1 MRVLL
6 AEDDSSLG
14 QGLAAGL
21 QKLGFTV
28 DWVRDGVSAEQ
39 ALATSERLDALI
51 LDLGLPRQDGLEV
64 LRKLR
69 DANNDIP
76 VLVLTA
82 RDAIDD
88 RITGLDQGAD
98 DYVIKPFDL
107 MEVAA
112 RLRSITRRREG
123 RSTTIIQHGEIT
135 VDPAARTVYRKD
147 EIVPLGS
154 NEYAVLETLL
164 HNRGRILSRDQLEE
178 ALYGWEEGVESNAM
192 EVYIHHLRKKLGKE
206 LIHTVRGVGYTIPKH
221 KSDN

>member
-6 AEDDSSLG
+6 AEDDPLLG
-14 QGLAAGL
+14 EGLSTGL
-21 QKLGFTV
+21 QKLGHTV
-28 DWVRDGVSAEQ
+28 DWVRDGLAAEQ
-39 ALATSERLDALI
+39 ALATEHLDALI
-51 LDLGLPRQDGLEV
+51 LDLGLPRQDGLQV

-69 DANNDIP
+69 SSNNDLP

-82 RDAIDD
+82 RDTVED

-123 RSTTIIQHGEIT
+123 RASAVLQHGNLM
-135 VDPAARTVYRKD
+135 VDPAARTVSRD
-147 EIVPLGS
+147 GLDIPLGS
-154 NEYAVLETLL
+154 NEYAVLEALL
-164 HNRGRILSRDQLEE
+164 NHRGRILSREQLEE

-192 EVYIHHLRKKLGKE
+192 EVYIHHLRKKLGKD
-206 LIHTVRGVGYTIPKH
+206 LIRTVRGVGYTIPKE
-221 KSDN
+221 KAEK

>member
-6 AEDDSSLG
+6 AEDDPLLG
-14 QGLAAGL
+14 EGLSTGL
-21 QKLGFTV
+21 QKLGHTV
-28 DWVRDGVSAEQ
+28 DWVRDGLAAEQ
-39 ALATSERLDALI
+39 ALTTEHLDALI
-51 LDLGLPRQDGLEV
+51 LDLGLPRQDGLQV

-69 DANNDIP
+69 SSNNDLP

-82 RDAIDD
+82 RDTVED

-123 RSTTIIQHGEIT
+123 RASAVLQHGNLM
-135 VDPAARTVYRKD
+135 VDPAARTVSRD
-147 EIVPLGS
+147 GLEIALGS
-154 NEYAVLETLL
+154 NEYAVLEALL
-164 HNRGRILSRDQLEE
+164 NHRGRILSREQLEE

-192 EVYIHHLRKKLGKE
+192 EVYIHHLRKKLGKD
-206 LIHTVRGVGYTIPKH
+206 LIRTVRGVGYTIPKEQGE
-221 KSDN
+221 K

>member
-6 AEDDSSLG
+6 AEDDPLLG
-14 QGLAAGL
+14 EGLSIGL
-21 QKLGFTV
+21 QKLGHTV
-28 DWVRDGVSAEQ
+28 DWVRDGVAAEQ
-39 ALATSERLDALI
+39 ALATTEHLDALI

-69 DANNDIP
+69 SANSDLP

-82 RDAIDD
+82 RDTVDD
-88 RITGLDQGAD
+88 RVTGLDQGAD

-112 RLRSITRRREG
+112 RLRSITRRRDG
-123 RSTTIIQHGEIT
+123 RATAVIQHGELS
-135 VDPAARTVYRKD
+135 VDPAARTVYRND
-147 EIVPLGS
+147 EVVSLGS

-164 HNRGRILSRDQLEE
+164 NNRGRILSRDQLEE

-206 LIHTVRGVGYTIPKH
+206 LIQTVRGVGYTIPKP
-221 KSDN
+221 K

>member
-6 AEDDSSLG
+6 AEDDQLLG
-14 QGLAAGL
+14 DGLSTGL
-21 QKLGFTV
+21 QKLGYTV
-28 DWVRDGVSAEQ
+28 DWVRDGVAAEQ
-39 ALATSERLDALI
+39 ALATEHLDALI

-69 DANNDIP
+69 EANNDLP

-82 RDAIDD
+82 RDTVQD

-98 DYVIKPFDL
+98 DYLIKPFDL

-123 RSTTIIQHGEIT
+123 RAAAVIQHGELN
-135 VDPAARTVYRKD
+135 VDPAARSVYLKG
-147 EIVPLGS
+147 EIVSLGS
-154 NEYAVLETLL
+154 HEFAVLEALL
-164 HNRGRILSRDQLEE
+164 NNRGRVLSREQLEE
-178 ALYGWEEGVESNAM
+178 VLYGWEEGVESNAM

-206 LIHTVRGVGYTIPKH
+206 LIHTVRGVGYTIH
-221 KSDN
+221 KYKADS

>member
-6 AEDDSSLG
+6 AEDDPLLG
-14 QGLAAGL
+14 EGLSTGL
-21 QKLGFTV
+21 QKLGHTV
-28 DWVRDGVSAEQ
+28 DWVRDGLAAEQ
-39 ALATSERLDALI
+39 ALATEHLDALI
-51 LDLGLPRQDGLEV
+51 LDLGLPRQDGLQV

-69 DANNDIP
+69 SSNNDLP

-82 RDAIDD
+82 RDTVED

-123 RSTTIIQHGEIT
+123 RASAVLQHGNLM
-135 VDPAARTVYRKD
+135 VDPAARTVSRD
-147 EIVPLGS
+147 GLDIPLGS
-154 NEYAVLETLL
+154 NEYAVLEALL
-164 HNRGRILSRDQLEE
+164 NHRGRILTREQLEE

-192 EVYIHHLRKKLGKE
+192 EVYIHHLRKKLGKD
-206 LIHTVRGVGYTIPKH
+206 LIRTVRGVGYTIPKEQAE
-221 KSDN
+221 K

>member
-6 AEDDSSLG
+6 AEDDQLLG
-14 QGLAAGL
+14 DGLAAGL

-28 DWVRDGVSAEQ
+28 DWVRDGVAAEQ
-39 ALATSERLDALI
+39 ALATIERLDALI

-69 DANNDIP
+69 AANNDIP

-82 RDAIDD
+82 RDAVDD
-88 RITGLDQGAD
+88 RIAGLDQGAD
-98 DYVIKPFDL
+98 DYVVKPFDL

-123 RSTTIIQHGEIT
+123 RAIAVIQHGELS
-135 VDPAARTVYRKD
+135 VDPAARTVYQNG
-147 EIVPLGS
+147 ELVSLGS

-164 HNRGRILSRDQLEE
+164 NNRGRILSRDQLEG
-178 ALYGWEEGVESNAM
+178 ALYGWEDGVESNAM
-192 EVYIHHLRKKLGKE
+192 EVYIHHLRKKFGKE
-206 LIHTVRGVGYTIPKH
+206 LIRTIRGVGYTIPKY
-221 KSDN
+221 KSNQ